1 MATINTTFGF
11 QDQMTQGLR
20 QLNNVLSQLTQAM
33 SSMNNATTG
42 AGNSLDRMGNSAEKT
57 ASKSSKTLEKLL
69 TFNMAKTVFDTVKG
83 AIDSVSASM
92 DEMNSMYQ
100 FQINQENKLATVMR
114 VRMGA
119 NDEMI
124 QDMKDYASSLQET
137 GIIGDEV
144 MLSGAQELATYISDA
159 ETLKALLPT
168 LNDIAVQASPDMNV
182 SAQSYTGI
190 ATMLGKVMGGSLGG
204 MSDRGWVFTEEEKA
218 AFAQMNELQRAQFL
232 ASYAK
237 DAIGNQNMD
246 VAKTAQGQIVQ
257 LNNTIGDMKEE
268 VGRALQPFIAL
279 KSLVG
284 GNWQIKFY
292 EIIIKALNSIREN
305 ASVVVTVI
313 GIIGAALL
321 VLIGTLLVVNSTAIA
336 TAISSA
342 IAWVAAAW
350 PVLLIIA
357 ILGILIAVLAKV
369 FGAANIV
376 GGFLGGVFGFLATT
390 IMNVLKI
397 IGNAFVT
404 IWNLLSSIAEFI
416 VNLFID
422 PISAI
427 KGLFIDLAA
436 TMASVLSPVSGIIDS
451 IFGTKLT
458 QSLQGFKDD
467 MAIAKDLNVGK
478 DYKKF
483 KKLDFFQT
491 ERVAQGTLEGGK
503 KGIEIAHKFEDTLKN
518 FDLKGGVGSMF
529 TPAESNGIE
538 NMNNFSFG
546 SNGALKTEDKGFV
559 EISNDYKELLSKTA
573 TKRFNLAFKQVEP
586 TVNVGGIVI
595 QESADEGK
603 IIQIITEAVT
613 NVSSSSLDSE
623 SA

>member
-20 QLNNVLSQLTQAM
+20 QLNSVLSQLTQAM

-42 AGNSLDRMGNSAEKT
+42 AGNSLDRMGNSAEQT

-83 AIDSVSASM
+83 AIDSVNASM

-119 NDEMI
+119 NEEMI

-144 MLSGAQELATYISDA
+144 MLSGAQELASYISDA
-159 ETLKALLPT
+159 ETLKTLLPA

-182 SAQSYTGI
+182 GASEYTQL

-204 MSDRGWVFTEEEKA
+204 MSQRGWIFTDEEKA
-218 AFAQMNELQRAQFL
+218 QFEQMNELQRAQFL
-232 ASYAK
+232 ANYAK
-237 DAIGNQNMD
+237 DAIGSHNTD
-246 VAKTAQGQIVQ
+246 AAKTAQGQIVQ

-279 KSLVG
+279 RALVG

-292 EIIIKALNSIREN
+292 EVIIQALNSIREN

-321 VLIGTLLVVNSTAIA
+321 VLLTTLIVVNATAIA
-336 TAISSA
+336 TAINSA
-342 IAWVAAAW
+342 IAWLAAAW
-350 PVLLIIA
+350 PILLIIA

-369 FGAANIV
+369 FGAANVV

-390 IMNVLKI
+390 IMNTLKI

-404 IWNLLSSIAEFI
+404 IWNFLSSIAEFI

-422 PISAI
+422 PVSAI

-458 QSLQGFKDD
+458 QSLQNFKDD
-467 MAIAKDLNVGK
+467 MAIAKDLTVGK

-483 KKLDFFQT
+483 KKFDFFQT
-491 ERVAQGTLEGGK
+491 EGVVQGTIEGGK
-503 KGIEIAHKFEDTLKN
+503 QGIEVAHKFEDTLKN
-518 FDLKGGVGSMF
+518 FDLKGGMGSMF
-529 TPAESNGIE
+529 TPAESNGLE

-559 EISNDYKELLSKTA
+559 EISNDYRELLSKTA
-573 TKRFNLAFKQVEP
+573 TRRFNLAFKNVEP